1 MSNSLVQILVAAFD
15 DANSAEE
22 ALNQVK
28 VAKKEKVVDVQG
40 AIMVHKDATG
50 NKIDYKD
57 VGLTPGKGAVGGVI
71 LGAVVGILTG
81 GSGLVLGAAGA
92 LLGGFVGRKKQESLL
107 PSDQVNKI
115 VTRLKPGAAAI
126 MMVIDPSAA
135 TALESRLK
143 PLGADLFTINVS
155 ADVARQMQAHQNSTP
170 TDEGEAPS

>member
-1 MSNSLVQILVAAFD
+1 MSNSPVQIIVAAFD
-15 DANSAEE
+15 DADSAEE
-22 ALNQVK
+22 ALKQIKIAN
-28 VAKKEKVVDVQG
+28 KEKTVDVQG

-115 VTRLKPGAAAI
+115 VTR
-126 MMVIDPSAA
+126 
-135 TALESRLK
+135 
-143 PLGADLFTINVS
+143 
-155 ADVARQMQAHQNSTP
+155 
-170 TDEGEAPS
+170 